1 MAKAT
6 TQYGILDTVA
16 QRVTPTAHDPQGAKP
31 SITVDAHAGTSAT
44 AALSGDS
51 TDFAGKITLVT
62 GSAGW
67 AAGSQLKVLFG
78 TPFSAPPK
86 VVLTPADATAAA
98 TFVTHRFI
106 ATPLTDG
113 TGFTVDVGAGGT
125 VDSGAATSN
134 FFYSVNSVQ
143 A

>member
-78 TPFSAPPK
+78 
-86 VVLTPADATAAA
+86 
-98 TFVTHRFI
+98 
-106 ATPLTDG
+106 
-113 TGFTVDVGAGGT
+113 AGGT